1 MTGRSAEHNLTS
13 GMQPSKHPQRSL
25 IKPHLLNLSGSGSRL
40 NGIIIERNLEQPHAG
55 IDSATVKAAKHL
67 IVVHARHPA
76 SLEWSVDGRRNAA
89 VFSEGDAIVNPVGL
103 FVAPRWDAK
112 VELLLLAINPTL
124 INQIAEEM
132 DRPGKVELIPHFQ
145 FRDELLQQ
153 LIRSLN
159 AEFEQDLPPDSVYVQ
174 SLTHTLIAHLIKK
187 YSVAELTQS
196 NENYG
201 LAPRKLALVTNYIND
216 HLGET
221 LSLEAIAKVV
231 QISPSHF
238 ITMFKQST
246 GLTPHQYVMT
256 QRIEKAM
263 VLLTQSRLPISDIAR
278 QTGFADQSHLTRL
291 MRRYTGLTPKI
302 LRDK

>member
-1 MTGRSAEHNLTS
+1 
-13 GMQPSKHPQRSL
+13 MQPSKHPQRSL